1 MIQVTNNFLNNE
13 EFFKIQKTIW
23 GVDFPWFI
31 KSPGVFFH
39 HLYDKEKNKLSPFI
53 YILDSLNKNLKVS
66 TLIDSQI
73 LMTLKTDKAVE
84 SEVANSKDIYD
95 KSMKSI
101 LFFNTSNAS
110 VNISGLKIIKCEE
123 NRLLTLPTNI
133 AHFGATQT
141 DEPINIVLTINYLL

>member
-1 MIQVTNNFLNNE
+1 MQVTNNFFNNQ
-13 EFFKIQKTIW
+13 EFFKIQKTIL
-23 GVDFPWFI
+23 GDTFPWFI

-39 HLYDKEKNKLSPFI
+39 HLYDKEQNKLSPFI

-66 TLIDSQI
+66 TLIDAQI

-84 SEVANSKDIYD
+84 SKVNNSTDIYD

-110 VNISGLKIIKCEE
+110 INISGLKIIKCEE
-123 NRLLTLPTNI
+123 NRLITLPTNM
-133 AHFGATQT
+133 AHFGTTQT
-141 DEPINIVLTINYLL
+141 DEPINMVLTINYML